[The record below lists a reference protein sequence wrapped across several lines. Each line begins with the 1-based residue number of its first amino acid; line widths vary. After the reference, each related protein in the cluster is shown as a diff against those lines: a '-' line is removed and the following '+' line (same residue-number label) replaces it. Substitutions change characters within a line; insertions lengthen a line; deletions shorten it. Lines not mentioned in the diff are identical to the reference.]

1 MKYKIIRNE
10 KRNTLSVV
18 LSPVVFNYTG
28 YLYQKYKDEKY
39 FATGVLDNQDYKEDI
54 VPFVKELVEKLNEV
68 GKEILPPGE
77 QFEISDIITL
87 KDDEYR
93 FITKNTDRDG
103 VWDKQFKVNLSSKT
117 KNPNKKFLFS
127 SLEDKEGILEDN
139 SKGFKYGVEVEIGAG
154 YNEDNLEKYIYTVF
168 HRAIAIEE
176 RGQSEPTYKS
186 NDNAWGGFNFK
197 TEVKEDDVPF

>member
-68 GKEILPPGE
+68 GKDILPPGE

-176 RGQSEPTYKS
+176 RGQSEPTYQS

-197 TEVKEDDVPF
+197 TEVKEDETPF